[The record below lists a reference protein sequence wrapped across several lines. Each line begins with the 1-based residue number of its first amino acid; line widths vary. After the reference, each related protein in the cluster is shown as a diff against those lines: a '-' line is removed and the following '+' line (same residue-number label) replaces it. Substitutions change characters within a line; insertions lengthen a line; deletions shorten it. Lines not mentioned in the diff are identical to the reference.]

1 MMSKFKPIEDLI
13 RQSNFTV
20 IGYLSESERIKNEL
34 LESIN
39 PTNVGEFNQ
48 FFDLMSKMRLSK
60 INSIESG
67 SAFSFSEYFHF
78 NIMDFKESAYKDP
91 KLQNVN
97 NSLNRAKEIRTLS
110 RRLYEM
116 SVKNGSKVIITSPMY
131 NSIGGGLSLRNGDSL
146 VYNANLVF
154 HIVKDEIKIEKNRYG
169 DYTRFYL
176 IDGEYK
182 PQPDL
187 AS

>member
-1 MMSKFKPIEDLI
+1 MSKFKPIEDLI
-13 RQSNFTV
+13 KQSNFTV
-20 IGYLSESERIKNEL
+20 IGYLSDSESVKNEL

-39 PTNVGEFNQ
+39 PTFVGEFNQ
-48 FFDLMSKMRLSK
+48 FFDLTSKIRLSK
-60 INSIESG
+60 ISSIESG
-67 SAFSFSEYFHF
+67 STFSFSEYFHF
-78 NIMDFKESAYKDP
+78 NIMDFKESTYKDP

-97 NSLNRAKEIRTLS
+97 NSLNRAQEIRALS

-131 NSIGGGLSLRNGDSL
+131 NSPSGWELKGGNFLM
-146 VYNANLVF
+146 YNANLAF
-154 HIVKDEIKIEKNRYG
+154 HIAKNEIKITKNRYG

>member
-1 MMSKFKPIEDLI
+1 MPKFKPIEDLI
-13 RQSNFTV
+13 KQSNFTV
-20 IGYLSESERIKNEL
+20 IGYLSESESVKNEL

-48 FFDLMSKMRLSK
+48 FFDIRSKMRSSK

-67 SAFSFSEYFHF
+67 STFSEYFHF
-78 NIMDFKESAYKDP
+78 NIMDFKESVYKDP
-91 KLQNVN
+91 KFQNVN
-97 NSLNRAKEIRTLS
+97 NSLNRAQEIRGLS

-116 SVKNGSKVIITSPMY
+116 SIKNGSKVIITSPMY
-131 NSIGGGLSLRNGDSL
+131 NSVDGGLSLRNGHSL